1 MLGNPLV
8 LRVPSFQTMFSNF
21 KKLCM
26 VSSKPLEPHALEN
39 FLYCK
44 GFKMG
49 SVGKTL
55 FLLKQGN
62 DSLLV

>member
-49 SVGKTL
+49 SVGTMLRRRRSYRK
-55 FLLKQGN
+55 K
-62 DSLLV
+62 